1 GLRGVGADDE
11 RMSRLSPTS
20 SRVVQYSRF
29 GDADVLEIAEVDRPR
44 PGPGEVLVEV
54 LAAGVNHMEAFI
66 RQGLFDSDHSAAFPM
81 RQGTD
86 FSGVI
91 VALGEGVTDI
101 KLRSDVVGHALVG
114 SHATHVVVPR
124 RNLVAKPASVSWEVG
139 GALFLAGVTAW
150 RALEA
155 TQVGPDDTVVVSA
168 AAGGVGSLEIQ
179 LAKLRG
185 ASVIGT
191 CGERNFDYLRQIG
204 VKPVVYGDGIA
215 ERIRAA
221 ARDGV
226 TVFLDNFGGEND
238 ALADE
243 LGIAAGRFHSSDD
256 RKEIELRAVWPD
268 AETAQRDTEILS
280 ELVGLVAEQKLRVL
294 VSGFYPFDQVQDAF
308 DDLEKRH
315 SRGKIVLGMNPV
327 DPGHITK
334 ARDIHEAGR

>member
-1 GLRGVGADDE
+1 
-11 RMSRLSPTS
+11 MSRLNPHS
-20 SRVVQYSRF
+20 SRIVQYSRF
-29 GDADVLEIAEVDRPR
+29 GGADVLEIVEVERPR
-44 PGPGEVLVEV
+44 PGRGEVLVEV

-66 RQGLFDSDHSAAFPM
+66 RQGQFDSDHSAAFPM

-86 FSGVI
+86 FSGV
-91 VALGEGVTDI
+91 VVGLGEGVDD
-101 KLRSDVVGHALVG
+101 LRLRTDVVGHALVG
-114 SHATHVVVPR
+114 SHASHVVVPR
-124 RNLVAKPASVSWEVG
+124 ENLVAKPASVSWEVG

-155 TQVGPDDTVVVSA
+155 THVGAGDTVVVSA

-179 LAKLRG
+179 LATLRG
-185 ASVIGT
+185 ATVIGT

-204 VKPVVYGDGIA
+204 VKPIVYGDGIA

-221 ARDGV
+221 APGGA
-226 TVFLDNFGGEND
+226 TVFLDNFGGTNPE
-238 ALADE
+238 LAAE
-243 LGIAAGRFHSSDD
+243 LDIVDGRFHSSDD

-268 AETAQRDTEILS
+268 AETARRDTEILG
-280 ELVGLVAEQKLRVL
+280 ELVGLVGEQKLRVL

-308 DDLEKRH
+308 NDLEKRH

-327 DPGHITK
+327 DPARVTK

>member
-1 GLRGVGADDE
+1 
-11 RMSRLSPTS
+11 MSRLSPTS

-29 GDADVLEIAEVDRPR
+29 GDADVLEIAEVERPR

-86 FSGVI
+86 FSGVV

-215 ERIRAA
+215 ERICAA

>member
-1 GLRGVGADDE
+1 MGADDE

-29 GDADVLEIAEVDRPR
+29 GDADVLEIAEVERPR

-86 FSGVI
+86 FSGVV

-215 ERIRAA
+215 ERICAA

>member
-1 GLRGVGADDE
+1 
-11 RMSRLSPTS
+11 MSRLSQTS

-29 GDADVLEIAEVDRPR
+29 GGAEVLDIADVERPS
-44 PGPGEVLVEV
+44 PGREEVLVEV
-54 LAAGVNHMEAFI
+54 LSAGVNHMEAFI
-66 RQGLFDSDHSAAFPM
+66 RQGEFDSDHSAAFPM

-86 FSGVI
+86 FSGVVI
-91 VALGEGVTDI
+91 GLGEGVSDL
-101 KLRSDVVGHALVG
+101 KLRTDVVGHALVG
-114 SHATHVVVPR
+114 SHAMHVVVPR
-124 RNLVAKPASVSWEVG
+124 ENLVTKPAAVSWEVG

-155 TQVGPDDTVVVSA
+155 TRVRAGDTVVVSA

-185 ASVIGT
+185 ATVIGT

-204 VKPVVYGDGIA
+204 VKPIIYGDGIA
-215 ERIRAA
+215 ERILAA
-221 ARDGV
+221 APDGV
-226 TVFLDNFGGEND
+226 SVFLDNFGGTNPE
-238 ALADE
+238 LADE
-243 LGIAAGRFHSSDD
+243 LGIIDGRFHSSDD

-268 AETAQRDTEILS
+268 AETARRDTEILG
-280 ELVGLVAEQKLRVL
+280 ELVGLVRDQKLRVL

-308 DDLEKRH
+308 EDLEKRH

-327 DPGHITK
+327 DPARVTK

>member
-1 GLRGVGADDE
+1 
-11 RMSRLSPTS
+11 MSRLSPTAA
-20 SRVVQYSRF
+20 RVVQYSRF
-29 GDADVLEIAEVDRPR
+29 GDADVLEIVEVERPK
-44 PGPGEVLVEV
+44 PGAGEVLVEV
-54 LAAGVNHMEAFI
+54 LSAGVNHMEAFI
-66 RQGLFDSDHSAAFPM
+66 RQGQFDSDHSAAFPM

-86 FSGVI
+86 FSGVV

-155 TQVGPDDTVVVSA
+155 THVGPDDTVLVSA

-185 ASVIGT
+185 ATVIGT

-215 ERIRAA
+215 DRIRAA
-221 ARDGV
+221 APGGV

-268 AETAQRDTEILS
+268 AETVQRDTEILG
-280 ELVGLVAEQKLRVL
+280 ELVGLVGEQKLRVL

-327 DPGHITK
+327 DPAKVTK

>member
-1 GLRGVGADDE
+1 
-11 RMSRLSPTS
+11 MSRLSPTS

>member
-1 GLRGVGADDE
+1 MGADDE

>member
-1 GLRGVGADDE
+1 MPRLRSD
-11 RMSRLSPTS
+11 S
-20 SRVVQYSRF
+20 SRVVRYSRF
-29 GDADVLEIAEVDRPR
+29 GGVDVLEIAEIERPR
-44 PGPGEVLVEV
+44 PGQGEVLVEV

-66 RQGLFDSDHSAAFPM
+66 RQGLFDSEHSAVFPM

-86 FSGVI
+86 FSGV
-91 VALGEGVTDI
+91 VVGLGDGVDDL

-124 RNLVAKPASVSWEVG
+124 ENLVAKPTAVSWEVG

-155 TQVGPDDTVVVSA
+155 THVGAGDTVVVSA

-185 ASVIGT
+185 ATVLGT

-204 VKPVVYGDGIA
+204 VKPVVYGDGIV
-215 ERIRAA
+215 ERIRVAA
-221 ARDGV
+221 PGGV
-226 TVFLDNFGGEND
+226 SVFLDNFGGMNPK
-238 ALADE
+238 LASE
-243 LGIAAGRFHSSDD
+243 LGIVDGRFHSSDD

-268 AETAQRDTEILS
+268 GETARRDTAILGK
-280 ELVGLVAEQKLRVL
+280 LVGLVRDQKLRVL
-294 VSGFYPFDQVQDAF
+294 VSGFYPYELVQDAF
-308 DDLEKRH
+308 EDLEKRH

-327 DPGHITK
+327 DPARVTK
-334 ARDIHEAGR
+334 ARDIQEARA